1 MSLNSH
7 FHILNNIIHFFTH
20 FFTHVYFKKPQT
32 IILKLSYQTLPKF
45 SIFSKINDIQTYTLR
60 VYLDVT
66 YFAKN

>member
-20 FFTHVYFKKPQT
+20 VYFKKPQT
-32 IILKLSYQTLPKF
+32 IILKLPYQTLPKF

-66 YFAKN
+66 YFAEN